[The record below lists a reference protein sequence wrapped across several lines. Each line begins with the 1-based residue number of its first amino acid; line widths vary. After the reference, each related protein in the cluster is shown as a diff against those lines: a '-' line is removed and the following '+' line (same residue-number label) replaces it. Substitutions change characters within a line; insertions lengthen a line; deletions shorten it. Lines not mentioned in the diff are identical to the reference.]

1 MIKNTAQATRP
12 HEEKTPNF
20 FAGVLQSMLNDTS
33 FWTHPSNPFTA
44 RLEIN
49 PESNVFVVVGD
60 NACGKSFFVDTARTV
75 ARNLNPEVSTVSIS
89 IRERTGSGTDP
100 MAAMRRAM
108 MFGDE
113 QEQSTG
119 AISAGMI
126 QKGFNNLQ
134 SRLEEGKKSVLV
146 LDEPE
151 LGLSEN
157 FHAAVGSLIAQLA
170 SQTDPQSGAAVIVSH
185 SRRLVTALMQT
196 ANVPVSAV
204 VMGEHQGLAQWLEDS
219 EDKPIEELLALKE
232 RNRDKHRQLDNIFKE
247 IRQKHS
253 KPKSPGP
260 A

>member
-1 MIKNTAQATRP
+1 MIKSTTPANRS

-33 FWTHPSNPFTA
+33 FWTHPANPFNA
-44 RLEIN
+44 RLQIN

-60 NACGKSFFVDTARTV
+60 NACGKSFFVDIARAV
-75 ARNLNPEVSTVSIS
+75 ARDLNPEVSTVSIS

-119 AISAGMI
+119 AISAGMV

-134 SRLEEGKKSVLV
+134 SRLEEGKNSVLV

-151 LGLSEN
+151 LGLSET
-157 FHAAVGSLIAQLA
+157 FHAAVGALIAQLA
-170 SQTDPQSGAAVIVSH
+170 SQTDPKSGAAVIVSH

-196 ANVPVSAV
+196 TNVPVSTV
-204 VMGEHQGLAQWLEDS
+204 VMGEHQDLAHWLEDA
-219 EDKPIEELLALKE
+219 EDKSIEDLIALKE
-232 RNRDKHRQLDNIFKE
+232 RNRDNHRQLDSIFKE
-247 IRQKHS
+247 IRQANS
-253 KPKSPGP
+253 KQKSPGP
-260 A
+260 C